1 MKGLIFILLIST
13 FLVNPSLKKVR
24 IDYVKAVNSK
34 EITIKLH
41 NELSAISK
49 SSNKILVAYKGAVLT
64 LMARFSK
71 STKDKKAY
79 FKDGAG
85 LIEFAISEK
94 PNSIELRVIRLGV
107 QENTPKVMG
116 YRKNKVEDKQFILD
130 HYNSI
135 SSKEIKD
142 FVRGFVLQSKSFS
155 EEEKLVFN

>member
-1 MKGLIFILLIST
+1 MKGLVFILLIST

-41 NELSAISK
+41 NELSGVTTK
-49 SSNKILVAYKGAVLT
+49 NDKVLVAYKGAVLT

-71 STKDKKAY
+71 STKVKKAY
-79 FKDGAG
+79 FKEGAG

-94 PNSIELRVIRLGV
+94 SNNIELRVIRLGV

-116 YRKNKVEDKQFILD
+116 YRKNKVEDKQFILA
-130 HYNSI
+130 HYTSV